1 MYCLMDV
8 KWNSWCYGGVLALL
22 QALGR
27 KTKEKYRFA
36 YSLGNGDYKWL
47 FVKRNINVSRWYP
60 IDVLYYV
67 VKLYSCNQSR

>member
-36 YSLGNGDYKWL
+36 
-47 FVKRNINVSRWYP
+47 F
-60 IDVLYYV
+60 
-67 VKLYSCNQSR
+67 